1 MASYTCNW
9 VGPNASQQKQAE
21 QGGGNPPELCGAGSV
36 ACAMCT
42 PAKLISLAMHAP
54 QPHIASQ
61 KCKQVACG
69 LLQAGVAIALAPDG
83 GGSITMSELSFAVD
97 EDVVGS
103 VAEGATMVSDYQ
115 RQSRPK
121 TCWDVGFR

>member
-1 MASYTCNW
+1 MGTPLSY
-9 VGPNASQQKQAE
+9 E
-21 QGGGNPPELCGAGSV
+21 AGSV

-83 GGSITMSELSFAVD
+83 LLCAPLYYPLVGKSAQFAKAD
-97 EDVVGS
+97 S
-103 VAEGATMVSDYQ
+103 
-115 RQSRPK
+115 K
-121 TCWDVGFR
+121 TAWEKIIPPHTIMH

>member
-1 MASYTCNW
+1 MLANL
-9 VGPNASQQKQAE
+9 KQAE

-42 PAKLISLAMHAP
+42 PAKLINLAMHAP

-83 GGSITMSELSFAVD
+83 LLCA
-97 EDVVGS
+97 
-103 VAEGATMVSDYQ
+103 
-115 RQSRPK
+115 P
-121 TCWDVGFR
+121 